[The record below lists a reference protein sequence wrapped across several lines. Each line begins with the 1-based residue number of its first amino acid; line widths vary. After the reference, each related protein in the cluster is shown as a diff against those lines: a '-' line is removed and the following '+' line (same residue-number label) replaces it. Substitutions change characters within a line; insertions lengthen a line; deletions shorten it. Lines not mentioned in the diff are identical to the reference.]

1 MVSDVYFKDLRSM
14 YLQGTLVD
22 SAGDGLVV
30 NEGLLLDDAELLTR
44 LGSKDS
50 CDLVLRFSDGLY
62 YLEGG
67 HDIFATLLTG
77 YQLHPL
83 DSFYIGLVLRV
94 EYR

>member
-22 SAGDGLVV
+22 SAGDVLA
-30 NEGLLLDDAELLTR
+30 ESLLLEDDELFDR
-44 LGSKDS
+44 LGDRTS

-67 HDIFATLLTG
+67 CDIFATLLRG

-83 DSFYIGLVLRV
+83 DSFYIGLVLKV